1 MNSIINNST
10 RKSGDVTLS
19 SAPVY
24 HIYGKVDNDT
34 LNKMDKQERQRYE
47 LFKKQF
53 MLEMLREKNNL

>member
-1 MNSIINNST
+1 MT
-10 RKSGDVTLS
+10 FS

-34 LNKMDKQERQRYE
+34 LNKMDKQEKQRYE